1 VNVVPDQVKEDIRF
15 RIVRSLDI
23 GQRGESITEH
33 LICEEVCYEDFPL
46 LQIGVQ
52 GHLDHRT
59 KI

>member
-1 VNVVPDQVKEDIRF
+1 MNVAPDQVKEDIRF

-23 GQRGESITEH
+23 GQRGGSITEL

-52 GHLDHRT
+52 EYLDCEA